1 MFKIKNSTIHCS
13 RGDGG
18 TITLKIP
25 FVDVNDY
32 IKYEDNE
39 ATPNVYWYDSKNEIL
54 YDSDYEES
62 SVSLDTL
69 HIVFYQFQVD
79 DKITFNI
86 YLRNGYDDEPL
97 LSKDIIVETAAY
109 SIDIP
114 LTEEE
119 MTFGD
124 IANKPVTY
132 WYDITL
138 NEDNTVVCFNEN
150 GAKEFIQYP
159 AKGDEE

>member
-1 MFKIKNSTIHCS
+1 MFKIKDSTIHCS
-13 RGDGG
+13 RGDSG
-18 TITLKIP
+18 TIKLKIP
-25 FVDVNDY
+25 FVDANDY

-39 ATPNVYWYDSKNEIL
+39 LTPNIYWYDNKNEVL
-54 YDSDYEES
+54 YDSNYEES

-69 HIVFYQFQVD
+69 HIVLYEFQVD

-86 YLRNGYDDEPL
+86 YERNGYDDEPL
-97 LSKDIIVETAAY
+97 LSKDIIVESAADN
-109 SIDIP
+109 IDIP

-119 MTFGD
+119 MTFGT
-124 IANKPVTY
+124 IANKPITY

-138 NEDNTVVCFNEN
+138 NEDNTVVCYNED

>member
-1 MFKIKNSTIHCS
+1 MFKIKESTIHCS
-13 RGDGG
+13 RGDSG
-18 TITLKIP
+18 TISLKIP
-25 FVDVNDY
+25 YVDVNDY

-86 YLRNGYDDEPL
+86 YNKNGYDAEPI
-97 LSKDIIVETAAY
+97 LSKDIIVDATAY
-109 SIDIP
+109 SVDIP

-119 MTFGD
+119 MTFGE
-124 IANKPVTY
+124 ISNKPVTY

-138 NEDNTVVCFNEN
+138 NEDATVVCYNEN

>member
-1 MFKIKNSTIHCS
+1 MFKIKESTIHCS

-18 TITLKIP
+18 TISLKVP
-25 FVDVNDY
+25 FVDANNY

-39 ATPNVYWYDSKNEIL
+39 VTPNVYWYDNENKIL
-54 YDSDYEES
+54 YDSNYNKS

-69 HIVFYQFQVD
+69 TMVLYQFQTN

-86 YLRNGYDDEPL
+86 YAKNGYNKQPV
-97 LSKDIIVETAAY
+97 LSKIINVESTSDSVDIA
-109 SIDIP
+109 
-114 LTEEE
+114 LTEDDT
-119 MTFGD
+119 TFGA
-124 IANKPVTY
+124 IPNKPTIY

-138 NEDNTVVCFNEN
+138 NDDATVVCYNEE